1 MFIQHLYNLSDPQLE
16 EEVIE
21 TPVYQRFIGI
31 GMDREKPD
39 FTTVWRFKEKL
50 IAHDLMAKLFDIVY
64 NLLDNK
70 GLILKSCNCEWA
82 IRSIST

>member
-1 MFIQHLYNLSDPQLE
+1 MLFIQHLYNLSDPQLE
-16 EEVIE
+16 EKVIE

-64 NLLDNK
+64 NLLNNK
-70 GLILKSCNCEWA
+70 GLILKSGNCE
-82 IRSIST
+82 